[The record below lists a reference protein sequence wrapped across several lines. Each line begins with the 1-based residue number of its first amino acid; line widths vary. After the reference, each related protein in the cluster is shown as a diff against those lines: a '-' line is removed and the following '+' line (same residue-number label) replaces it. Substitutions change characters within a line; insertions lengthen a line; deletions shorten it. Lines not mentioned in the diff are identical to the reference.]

1 MVAKMKNS
9 PERFDRALSTQK
21 KLANLKTVLI
31 KIIDSEDQK
40 ENESK

>member
-1 MVAKMKNS
+1 MKNS
-9 PERFDRALSTQK
+9 PERFDRALSKQK

-31 KIIDSEDQK
+31 KITDSEDQK